1 MKNGDKMSGGEC
13 TVKINK
19 VCPMCFSE
27 KGFSIVLAEEKEKFF
42 CPKDARHQFKLDKDG
57 FLEISKTW

>member
-1 MKNGDKMSGGEC
+1 MVGGES

-27 KGFSIVLAEEKEKFF
+27 KGFSIVLTQEKERFF
-42 CPKDARHQFKLDKDG
+42 CPKDARHEFRLNKDG
-57 FLEISKTW
+57 FLEIVKRW